1 MDAYPYQVTSPGKNI
16 KKRQYFNVIR
26 TTTYLNLLLFQY
38 ITVLIDTYY
47 MLIKLMFVFVACIT
61 PDMFIL
67 RDIMNNKISWL
78 QWTVFTAL

>member
-1 MDAYPYQVTSPGKNI
+1 MDAYPYQVTSPGI
-16 KKRQYFNVIR
+16 FVQKRQYFNVIR
-26 TTTYLNLLLFQY
+26 TTTYLNLLLLQY

-47 MLIKLMFVFVACIT
+47 MLIKLMFVFVARIT